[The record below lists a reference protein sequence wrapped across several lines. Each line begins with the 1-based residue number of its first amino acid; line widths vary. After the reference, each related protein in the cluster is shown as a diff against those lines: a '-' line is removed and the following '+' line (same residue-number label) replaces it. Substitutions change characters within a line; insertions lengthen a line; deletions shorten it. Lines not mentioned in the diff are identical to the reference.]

1 MWDDPIV
8 QDIRTLREEHAARFN
23 FKIKAIVADLMKQQE
38 NSRAK
43 FVSLPPKK
51 TTFLPKIDSKKDA
64 K

>member
-8 QDIRTLREEHAARFN
+8 QEIRKVREEHAARFN
-23 FKIKAIVADLMKQQE
+23 FNLQAIADDLKKQQE
-38 NSRAK
+38 DSGKA

-51 TTFLPKIDSKKDA
+51 PAVLPKIKTKKDA

>member
-8 QDIRTLREEHAARFN
+8 QDIRKLREKHAARFN
-23 FKIKAIVADLMKQQE
+23 FKLQAIVADLMKQQE
-38 NSRAK
+38 NSRAE

-51 TTFLPKIDSKKDA
+51 TSVLPKLDSKKDA

>member
-8 QDIRTLREEHAARFN
+8 QDVRKVREEHAARFN
-23 FKIKAIVADLMKQQE
+23 FNLQAIADDLKKQQE
-38 NSRAK
+38 RGGVK

-51 TTFLPKIDSKKDA
+51 PSVLPKFDSKKDV

>member
-8 QDIRTLREEHAARFN
+8 QDIRKLREEHAARFGFN
-23 FKIKAIVADLMKQQE
+23 LQAIVADLMKQQE
-38 NSRAK
+38 NSGVK

-51 TTFLPKIDSKKDA
+51 PAVLPKIKTKKDA